1 MPIRLSPPSMTV
13 LGQALR
19 CERGMRDI
27 VKHGLTDLSP
37 YPAGSRLRRYAWVYI
52 HKQASLAAFAALLVL
67 GANTAHAEIVIGL
80 AAPAN
85 GREQKTGEAMRQVAE
100 KAISDLNT
108 KGGVQGE
115 TVTLLV
121 VDDQCSAAGAVAAAQ
136 AFIQKQVKLVI
147 GHPCARAA
155 LAAAQVYGP
164 AGVVFIAPATRHPAL
179 TDKRA
184 GKTIF
189 RLSGRDDQQA
199 TDASAWLMA
208 QQGAGPIAMVHDK
221 TAYSRGLAGGVA
233 AALIANAQA
242 PPLDFAITAGE
253 NVYAPVIAK
262 LKDLKPRAV
271 FFAGYPAEADIIVTA
286 LRAAGLTAPV
296 LGSDSL
302 ATHEFTTQRAA
313 NDASVRVLSRFP
325 PVDAS
330 SGTVETGSAAYLN
343 LLDGAL
349 SPAQSANALQT
360 AEAIY
365 TWADAA
371 RRAASLSVE
380 KIGPELASP
389 SGQLG
394 RGIAAFNEKGD
405 ARVASFFAVRWTGT
419 HWAAQN

>member
-1 MPIRLSPPSMTV
+1 MTV

-27 VKHGLTDLSP
+27 VKHGLTNLPPS
-37 YPAGSRLRRYAWVYI
+37 PAGSRLRRYAWVYSY
-52 HKQASLAAFAALLVL
+52 KQASRAAFAALLVL

-100 KAISDLNT
+100 KAIADLNA

-121 VDDQCSAAGAVAAAQ
+121 VDDQCSDAGAVAAAQ

-233 AALIANAQA
+233 AALIAKAQA

-262 LKDLKPRAV
+262 LKD

-330 SGTVETGSAAYLN
+330 PGAVETGSAAYLN

-394 RGIAAFNEKGD
+394 RGIAAFSEKGD